1 MESNLNTLIKVKYGS
16 GVKQLLESL
25 SKDEEWLVDMSDM
38 VKMQVL
44 TEILKLPVH
53 HLPQNLRHN
62 LEQRSALI
70 LQNSINSLVDEVK
83 RLYGGDVK
91 QRLQVIESTVRLV
104 MALCKFHP
112 VMKLDSLF
120 VSSLNNFFKVC
131 QKIIKVLS
139 REYSETLRQQC
150 IKLIVAV
157 TPILVKVPNLVEL
170 IDPQQELSAYI
181 MFHLATVVSD
191 QSIWPGTDVHSMTY
205 CAQISF
211 HNTVLAQIISSGC
224 HVRNTQVLTTVMNFL
239 RRFDPSRLPQKSLIV
254 DIIVGS
260 LQYDV
265 DFWSKYIDELNGL
278 LECCHDLCFVDMK
291 YLDLL
296 TFMVRVYHDID
307 IQRLQVVLSLK
318 IEDLGN
324 EYLKLSRNGTQ
335 FKAEQNIAFMPKLYN
350 ILIPAGTMAE
360 SVFIEESQQVLLW
373 DFKVDLLQ
381 IAMQVLSSDTKLQ
394 TTDSAIVHSL
404 CCHARLI
411 SALIEHEVIEMPE
424 SVIEFCFNLSSTLA
438 MNNQGAEFVGA
449 TIQMANIV
457 FFQAPSLV
465 FSLGPESFFQVDN
478 MKRIW
483 MLIQDH
489 AATGGTNCEMYISL
503 LSSMLHMLRSQCL
516 VSNVAGDQVDQLA
529 LNVGKQIALF
539 IASILTAGQWRSS
552 EWKCYTQISQLIYLV
567 ASDCSPLLAFKSGE
581 QSPVQLQQPVAQFG
595 EIQSLLMNPQVMQ
608 CLVGNLI
615 SLELLLG
622 VDGNDSYNAL
632 VLNIKSLI
640 QYVALQNQIT
650 LDGCGLDFAQVFDVI
665 MAYLSNEDLPLLTLN
680 TLQLVSALANS
691 TSSSSSSSNCNLS
704 SQQWISIVGACVK
717 IVSLQSSST
726 PTLQIPAYYIL
737 ACNSLNL
744 YVDQDHVK
752 QLINQFKSQLQSKQ
766 SLDIFTGH
774 PLLMHVNLSAIN
786 RWLFRMSP
794 EVLDDLCQTVQQHIE
809 ALLKVT
815 TFQEDSVNT
824 FYQISCIAQMLYMIR
839 FAALRLKSFL
849 IGSFVFSSHIMEL
862 LGYKVGT
869 DVDQLLN
876 DLQEDLSM
884 NLEWFRNINWA
895 CGDSSGLS
903 LNYGHSFLY
912 DASPLK
918 NCGLQSYKVIEEINF
933 SMSARDCRIQC
944 LTSWAELLI
953 TTINGGGRNFNQK
966 LLTGSLDYASNLAMC
981 LSGSSLLLS
990 VQSASSVNRMLWTV
1004 CCHLIQNL
1012 PVDKQLLNPKDT
1024 LKIIEAIL

>member
-1 MESNLNTLIKVKYGS
+1 MEINLDTLIKVKYGS

-25 SKDEEWLVDMSDM
+25 SKDEEWLVDMSDV

-62 LEQRSALI
+62 LELRSALI
-70 LQNSINSLVDEVK
+70 LQNSVGSLVDEVK
-83 RLYGGDVK
+83 RLYGGDFK

-112 VMKLDSLF
+112 SMKLDSQF
-120 VSSLNNFFKVC
+120 VSSLNNFVKVC

-139 REYSETLRQQC
+139 REYSEALRQLS

-157 TPILVKVPNLVEL
+157 TPIIVKVPNLNEL

-191 QSIWPGTDVHSMTY
+191 QSIWPGSDVNSMTY

-224 HVRNTQVLTTVMNFL
+224 HIRNTQVLTTVMNFL
-239 RRFDPSRLPQKSLIV
+239 RRFDPSRLPQKSSIV

-265 DFWSKYIDELNGL
+265 DFWSKYIDELNAL

-296 TFMVRVYHDID
+296 TFMVRVFHDID
-307 IQRLQVVLSLK
+307 IQRLHVILSLR

-335 FKAEQNIAFMPKLYN
+335 FKAQQNIVFMPKLYN
-350 ILIPAGTMAE
+350 ILIPAGTVAE

-394 TTDSAIVHSL
+394 TSDSAIVHSL
-404 CCHARLI
+404 CSHARLI
-411 SALIEHEVIEMPE
+411 SSLIEHELIEMPE

-449 TIQMANIV
+449 TLWMANIV
-457 FFQAPSLV
+457 FFYAPSLV
-465 FSLGPESFFQVDN
+465 FSLGSEFFFQVDT

-483 MLIQDH
+483 ILIQDNVST
-489 AATGGTNCEMYISL
+489 AGTSCEKCISL

-516 VSNVAGDQVDQLA
+516 VSNVAGDQVDQLS

-552 EWKCYTQISQLIYLV
+552 EWKCYTQVSQLMYLV
-567 ASDCSPLLAFKSGE
+567 ASDCSHLVAFESSE
-581 QSPVQLQQPVAQFG
+581 QSPVQLLQPVAQFG

-608 CLVGNLI
+608 CLVGNLF
-615 SLELLLG
+615 SLDLLLD
-622 VDGNDSYNAL
+622 VDGDDQYNGL
-632 VLNIKSLI
+632 ILNIKSLI

-650 LDGCGLDFAQVFDVI
+650 LDGCGLDFAQAFEVI

-680 TLQLVSALANS
+680 TLQLVAALANS
-691 TSSSSSSSNCNLS
+691 ASSSSNCNLS

-717 IVSLQSSST
+717 IVSLKSSST
-726 PTLQIPAYYIL
+726 PALKIPAYCIL
-737 ACNSLNL
+737 ACDSLNL

-766 SLDIFTGH
+766 SLDIFKGH

-794 EVLDDLCQTVQQHIE
+794 EVLDVLCQTVQQHIE
-809 ALLKVT
+809 ALLQVI
-815 TFQEDSVNT
+815 TFYEDSVNT
-824 FYQISCIAQMLYMIR
+824 FYQISCIAQMLDMIR
-839 FAALRLKSFL
+839 FAALRIKSFQ
-849 IGSFVFSSHIMEL
+849 IGSFVFSGNIMEL
-862 LGYKVGT
+862 LGYTVGT

-876 DLQEDLSM
+876 DLQEDSSM

-912 DASPLK
+912 DASTLK
-918 NCGLQSYKVIEEINF
+918 NCGLESYKVIEEINF

-953 TTINGGGRNFNQK
+953 TTINGSGSNLSQK

-981 LSGSSLLLS
+981 LSGSTLLLS

-1012 PVDKQLLNPKDT
+1012 SVDKQLLNPKDT
-1024 LKIIEAIL
+1024 LRIIEAIL